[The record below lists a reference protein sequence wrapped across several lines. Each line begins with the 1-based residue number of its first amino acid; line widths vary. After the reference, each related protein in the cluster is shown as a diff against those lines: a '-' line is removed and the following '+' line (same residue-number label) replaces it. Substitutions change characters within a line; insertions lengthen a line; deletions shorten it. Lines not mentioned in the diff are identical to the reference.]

1 MFRCSRSTVTS
12 LKTTYRYSS
21 STSGPAPGKRFISGR
36 SIVLTIALGT
46 PAALYFF
53 YPDASRSAPTSSDAP
68 LSPSHFTPA
77 TVESTVGSG
86 PNTKLMT
93 LVIPP
98 NLIPQSALG
107 PIWSVF
113 IKDDQIQVERPYTPL
128 YGIDESGRMEFWIK
142 KYPKGEVGRWLHSKA
157 VGDTIEL
164 RGPLSTWHWK
174 EDAWDEVIMI
184 SGGTGF
190 TPYNQ
195 LFHSIIT
202 SSSSPKTRFT
212 LLHSSLCP
220 EELPPDE
227 LLAPFR
233 RFARDR
239 PDRLRVA
246 LHVDQLAG
254 RNSDVVLGRIGRAD
268 IEKAAG
274 VSNPPWYAFWRSAAQ
289 TPAPRER
296 KIMFLICGPD
306 TMITAIAGPFGR
318 NLSQGPVGGILGEL
332 GFSSHQVYKLSS

>member
-1 MFRCSRSTVTS
+1 MALEGRC
-12 LKTTYRYSS
+12 L
-21 STSGPAPGKRFISGR
+21 GR
-36 SIVLTIALGT
+36 SHHGEPLA
-46 PAALYFF
+46 FF
-53 YPDASRSAPTSSDAP
+53 VSIRSQFSLSD
-68 LSPSHFTPA
+68 
-77 TVESTVGSG
+77 E
-86 PNTKLMT
+86 
-93 LVIPP
+93 
-98 NLIPQSALG
+98 
-107 PIWSVF
+107 
-113 IKDDQIQVERPYTPL
+113 
-128 YGIDESGRMEFWIK
+128 
-142 KYPKGEVGRWLHSKA
+142 
-157 VGDTIEL
+157 
-164 RGPLSTWHWK
+164 
-174 EDAWDEVIMI
+174 I

-306 TMITAIAGPFGR
+306 T
-318 NLSQGPVGGILGEL
+318 
-332 GFSSHQVYKLSS
+332 